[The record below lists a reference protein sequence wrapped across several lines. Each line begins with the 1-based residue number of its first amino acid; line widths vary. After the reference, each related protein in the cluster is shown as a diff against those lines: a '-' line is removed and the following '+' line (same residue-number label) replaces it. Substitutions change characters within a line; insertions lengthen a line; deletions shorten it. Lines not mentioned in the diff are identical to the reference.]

1 MPWSREYKPHRSNR
15 QPVFRLFRPPHEPC
29 RIEDLWLNLRSLVEL
44 RHAALHFVVY
54 WLLSFY
60 SLALA
65 LFLLNLYFGHLQSAM
80 FILFAFGSLLAV
92 IAFFA
97 RSL

>member
-1 MPWSREYKPHRSNR
+1 VAQPSVISRT
-15 QPVFRLFRPPHEPC
+15 
-29 RIEDLWLNLRSLVEL
+29 
-44 RHAALHFVVY
+44 
-54 WLLSFY
+54 
-60 SLALA
+60 LA

>member
-1 MPWSREYKPHRSNR
+1 
-15 QPVFRLFRPPHEPC
+15 L
-29 RIEDLWLNLRSLVEL
+29 
-44 RHAALHFVVY
+44 VVY